1 MSAGPKLKTKSFSLE
16 PEIGLYFF
24 FPRRTYFLTA
34 PALKPY
40 TGPHLETSGDLHG
53 KGREERMWR
62 KTLIP
67 QQHKVF
73 MTTESAPSFVSLI
86 RYQQSQCSQ
95 VLIWA
100 VEAWECL
107 TPPSLVACLFFPQHL
122 HLLANSA
129 GFHELPNAKVY
140 SLKYPRLQLTSL
152 QFTSFWIDLESLF
165 QEPRWHSL
173 PLFIKRLIIEA
184 IMGVSAVLRN
194 AWTKMQ
200 LVPVCRE
207 WMVAVSLWGE
217 SWFFGLRLPSPDNL
231 YFWKL
236 LRRL

>member
-16 PEIGLYFF
+16 REIGLYFF

-34 PALKPY
+34 PGLKPY

-53 KGREERMWR
+53 KGREESMW
-62 KTLIP
+62 KKDLNY
-67 QQHKVF
+67 
-73 MTTESAPSFVSLI
+73 TTTQGFHD
-86 RYQQSQCSQ
+86 RRNQQSRCSQ
-95 VLIWA
+95 ALIWT
-100 VEAWECL
+100 VEAWVCL
-107 TPPSLVACLFFPQHL
+107 TPSSLLPVSSLLSTYTYWLTLQAFVSSLMPRSARWSIPVFNSLRFNSLLF
-122 HLLANSA
+122 
-129 GFHELPNAKVY
+129 G
-140 SLKYPRLQLTSL
+140 LTGNP
-152 QFTSFWIDLESLF
+152 FF

-184 IMGVSAVLRN
+184 IMGVSAVLQN

-207 WMVAVSLWGE
+207 WTVAVSLWGE